1 MIDDGDDGDLLV
13 VHNFI
18 YLIFITL
25 ILTMIITLFNVEDNN
40 RLLESVNQSGDHLVF
55 PHQENALLIKMIMTM
70 IVIINK

>member
-1 MIDDGDDGDLLV
+1 MIDDGDDGDLLI

-55 PHQENALLIKMIMTM
+55 PHQENAPFDHDD
-70 IVIINK
+70 NDDDHDHN

>member
-1 MIDDGDDGDLLV
+1 MVMMGTSWLSITSYIS
-13 VHNFI
+13 F
-18 YLIFITL
+18 FITF

-70 IVIINK
+70 IVIIIN